1 MKGHGFIAYLFQT
14 MLHEHF
20 HTKALMANAL
30 GVQLRTL
37 QYNFKN
43 FDNAKGGSV
52 ALQNLLLYCYENDFS
67 VDEMYRHYNVAALK
81 EEFAGDGVGTS
92 GE

>member
-1 MKGHGFIAYLFQT
+1 MENRGFIAYLFQT

-20 HTKALMANAL
+20 HTKAQMANAL

-43 FDNAKGGSV
+43 LDRSKGGCV
-52 ALQNLLLYCYENDFS
+52 ALRSLLLYAKGMEGC
-67 VDEMYRHYNVAALK
+67 K
-81 EEFAGDGVGTS
+81 P
-92 GE
+92 

>member
-20 HTKALMANAL
+20 HTKAQMANAL

-81 EEFAGDGVGTS
+81 AECI
-92 GE
+92 

>member
-20 HTKALMANAL
+20 HTKAQMANAL

-52 ALQNLLLYCYENDFS
+52 ALQKMLLYCYENDFS

-81 EEFAGDGVGTS
+81 EECI
-92 GE
+92 

>member
-20 HTKALMANAL
+20 HTKAQMANAL

-37 QYNFKN
+37 QYNFKK
-43 FDNAKGGSV
+43 FDNAKGGIV

-81 EEFAGDGVGTS
+81 EECI
-92 GE
+92 

>member
-20 HTKALMANAL
+20 HTKAQMANAL

-52 ALQNLLLYCYENDFS
+52 ALQNLLLYCHENDFS

-81 EEFAGDGVGTS
+81 EECI
-92 GE
+92 

>member
-1 MKGHGFIAYLFQT
+1 MENRGFIAYLFQT

-20 HTKALMANAL
+20 HTKAQMANAL

-43 FDNAKGGSV
+43 LDRSKGGCV
-52 ALQNLLLYCYENDFS
+52 ALRSLLLYCYENDFS
-67 VDEMYRHYNVAALK
+67 VDEIYQRYCATLLK
-81 EEFAGDGVGTS
+81 EECI
-92 GE
+92 

>member
-20 HTKALMANAL
+20 HTKAQMANAL
-30 GVQLRTL
+30 GVQLRTR

-81 EEFAGDGVGTS
+81 EECI
-92 GE
+92 

>member
-20 HTKALMANAL
+20 HTKAQMANAL

-67 VDEMYRHYNVAALK
+67 VFPRNMR
-81 EEFAGDGVGTS
+81 
-92 GE
+92 

>member
-1 MKGHGFIAYLFQT
+1 MENRGFIVYLFQT

-20 HTKALMANAL
+20 HTKAQMANAL

-43 FDNAKGGSV
+43 LDRSKGGCV
-52 ALQNLLLYCYENDFS
+52 ALQSLLLYCYENDFS
-67 VDEMYRHYNVAALK
+67 VDEMYRRYCATLLK
-81 EEFAGDGVGTS
+81 EECI
-92 GE
+92 

>member
-1 MKGHGFIAYLFQT
+1 MKNHGFIAYLFQT

-20 HTKALMANAL
+20 HTKVQMANAL

-52 ALQNLLLYCYENDFS
+52 ALQKMLRYCYENDFS
-67 VDEMYRHYNVAALK
+67 VDEMYRHYNVAVLK
-81 EEFAGDGVGTS
+81 EECI
-92 GE
+92 

>member
-20 HTKALMANAL
+20 HTKAQMANAL

-81 EEFAGDGVGTS
+81 EECI
-92 GE
+92 

>member
-1 MKGHGFIAYLFQT
+1 MKNHGFIAYLFQT

-20 HTKALMANAL
+20 HTKAQMANAL

-81 EEFAGDGVGTS
+81 EECI
-92 GE
+92 

>member
-20 HTKALMANAL
+20 HTKAQMANAL

-43 FDNAKGGSV
+43 FGNAKGGSV

-67 VDEMYRHYNVAALK
+67 VFPRNMR
-81 EEFAGDGVGTS
+81 
-92 GE
+92 

>member
-14 MLHEHF
+14 MLHDHF
-20 HTKALMANAL
+20 HTKAQMANAL

-81 EEFAGDGVGTS
+81 EECI
-92 GE
+92 

>member
-20 HTKALMANAL
+20 HTKAQMANAL

-43 FDNAKGGSV
+43 FDNAKGGR
-52 ALQNLLLYCYENDFS
+52 YCQELCAN
-67 VDEMYRHYNVAALK
+67 
-81 EEFAGDGVGTS
+81 
-92 GE
+92 

>member
-1 MKGHGFIAYLFQT
+1 MKNHGFIAYLFQT

-20 HTKALMANAL
+20 YTKVQMANAL

-52 ALQNLLLYCYENDFS
+52 ALQNLLLYCYEKDFS

-81 EEFAGDGVGTS
+81 EECI
-92 GE
+92 